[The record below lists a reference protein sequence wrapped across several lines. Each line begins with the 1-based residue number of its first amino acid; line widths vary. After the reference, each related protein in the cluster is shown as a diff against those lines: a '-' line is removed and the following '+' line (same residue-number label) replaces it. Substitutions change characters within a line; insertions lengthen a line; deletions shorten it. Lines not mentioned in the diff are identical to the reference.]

1 MGGLHLKMAINNLLL
16 LSSIFATVPA
26 LPPAQPTT
34 TTEASVKSR
43 TNGLI
48 NDVKEINLFLNIPK
62 GCDIVYD
69 GLIKQLEGCR
79 SGSNHGDPRLTS
91 GCLLKLSLLSLSTDL
106 RLLAQAGLHPP
117 AAGLRQYRPLLP
129 SCKGGPPPPVVP
141 CNGTYCPTSG
151 KLIFSGDA
159 GTNVAFPQEQVV
171 QAPRDQVSIGDLL
184 GDKPV
189 YGSVFDE
196 QRDGPRFG

>member
-1 MGGLHLKMAINNLLL
+1 MGSGGLHLKMAINNLLL
-16 LSSIFATVPA
+16 MGSIFATVPA

-79 SGSNHGDPRLTS
+79 SGSNHGDPASPQVACSSWTS
-91 GCLLKLSLLSLSTDL
+91 PTCSRTAPTPPSSSQLSRRS
-106 RLLAQAGLHPP
+106 P
-117 AAGLRQYRPLLP
+117 PLLR
-129 SCKGGPPPPVVP
+129 
-141 CNGTYCPTSG
+141 CPAT
-151 KLIFSGDA
+151 A
-159 GTNVAFPQEQVV
+159 PTARQV
-171 QAPRDQVSIGDLL
+171 
-184 GDKPV
+184 
-189 YGSVFDE
+189 GS
-196 QRDGPRFG
+196 

>member
-1 MGGLHLKMAINNLLL
+1 MGSGGLHLKMAINNLLL

-26 LPPAQPTT
+26 LPPPQPTT

-79 SGSNHGDPRLTS
+79 SGSNHGDPRLPS
-91 GCLLKLSLLSLSTDL
+91 GCLLKLDFTHLQQDCPTPPSSSQLSRRT
-106 RLLAQAGLHPP
+106 P
-117 AAGLRQYRPLLP
+117 PLLR
-129 SCKGGPPPPVVP
+129 
-141 CNGTYCPTSG
+141 CPAT
-151 KLIFSGDA
+151 
-159 GTNVAFPQEQVV
+159 
-171 QAPRDQVSIGDLL
+171 APTA
-184 GDKPV
+184 
-189 YGSVFDE
+189 
-196 QRDGPRFG
+196 

>member
-1 MGGLHLKMAINNLLL
+1 MKMAINNLLL
-16 LSSIFATVPA
+16 LSSILATVPA

-91 GCLLKLSLLSLSTDL
+91 GCLLKLDFTHLQQDCANTALFFPVVKADPT
-106 RLLAQAGLHPP
+106 PP
-117 AAGLRQYRPLLP
+117 E
-129 SCKGGPPPPVVP
+129 VP
-141 CNGTYCPTSG
+141 CNGTYCP
-151 KLIFSGDA
+151 
-159 GTNVAFPQEQVV
+159 
-171 QAPRDQVSIGDLL
+171 
-184 GDKPV
+184 
-189 YGSVFDE
+189 
-196 QRDGPRFG
+196 

>member
-1 MGGLHLKMAINNLLL
+1 MGSGGLHLKMAINNLLL

-26 LPPAQPTT
+26 LPPPQATT

-91 GCLLKLSLLSLSTDL
+91 GCLLKLLLLSLSLLSLLSLLSFSTLL

-117 AAGLRQYRPLLP
+117 AAGLRQHRPLLP
-129 SCKGGPPPPVVP
+129 SCQGGPPP
-141 CNGTYCPTSG
+141 S
-151 KLIFSGDA
+151 
-159 GTNVAFPQEQVV
+159 
-171 QAPRDQVSIGDLL
+171 
-184 GDKPV
+184 
-189 YGSVFDE
+189 
-196 QRDGPRFG
+196 

>member
-1 MGGLHLKMAINNLLL
+1 MGSGGLHLKMAMMNNLLL

-69 GLIKQLEGCR
+69 GLIKQDCANTALFFPVVKAE
-79 SGSNHGDPRLTS
+79 PT
-91 GCLLKLSLLSLSTDL
+91 
-106 RLLAQAGLHPP
+106 PP
-117 AAGLRQYRPLLP
+117 E
-129 SCKGGPPPPVVP
+129 VP

-159 GTNVAFPQEQVV
+159 ETNVAFPQEEEE

-184 GDKPV
+184 GGKPT
-189 YGSVFDE
+189 YGSIFDE

>member
-1 MGGLHLKMAINNLLL
+1 MGSGAAHLKMASSKLVLLFSL
-16 LSSIFATVPA
+16 FVTVPA
-26 LPPAQPTT
+26 LPPPQPTT
-34 TTEASVKSR
+34 TTEVSVKSR

-91 GCLLKLSLLSLSTDL
+91 GCLLKLDFTHLQQDCANTALFFPVVKSDPT
-106 RLLAQAGLHPP
+106 PP
-117 AAGLRQYRPLLP
+117 E
-129 SCKGGPPPPVVP
+129 VP

-159 GTNVAFPQEQVV
+159 GTNVAFPKEEAE
-171 QAPRDQVSIGDLL
+171 QAPRQPVSIGDLL
-184 GDKPV
+184 GGKPT

>member
-1 MGGLHLKMAINNLLL
+1 MGQWSSNALEDDIKQAGSSLLL
-16 LSSIFATVPA
+16 FATVPA
-26 LPPAQPTT
+26 LPTPQPTT
-34 TTEASVKSR
+34 TTEVSVQSR

-48 NDVKEINLFLNIPK
+48 NDGKEINLFLNIPK

-79 SGSNHGDPRLTS
+79 SSSDHGDPRLTS
-91 GCLLKLSLLSLSTDL
+91 GCLLKLDFTHLQQDCANTALFFPVVKADPT
-106 RLLAQAGLHPP
+106 PP
-117 AAGLRQYRPLLP
+117 E
-129 SCKGGPPPPVVP
+129 VP

-159 GTNVAFPQEQVV
+159 GTNVAFPQEEAE
-171 QAPRDQVSIGDLL
+171 QAPRDQTVSIGDLL
-184 GDKPV
+184 GGKPT
-189 YGSVFDE
+189 YGAVFDE

>member
-1 MGGLHLKMAINNLLL
+1 MAMNNLLL

-91 GCLLKLSLLSLSTDL
+91 GCLLKLSLLSLSLLSLSLLSLLSFSTDL

-117 AAGLRQYRPLLP
+117 AAGLRQHRPLLP
-129 SCKGGPPPPVVP
+129 SCQGGAHP
-141 CNGTYCPTSG
+141 S
-151 KLIFSGDA
+151 
-159 GTNVAFPQEQVV
+159 
-171 QAPRDQVSIGDLL
+171 
-184 GDKPV
+184 
-189 YGSVFDE
+189 
-196 QRDGPRFG
+196 

>member
-1 MGGLHLKMAINNLLL
+1 MGRPSGGLILKMAINNLLL

-26 LPPAQPTT
+26 LPPPQTTT

-91 GCLLKLSLLSLSTDL
+91 GCLLKLLLLSLSLLSLSLLSLLSLSLLSLLSFSTHL

-117 AAGLRQYRPLLP
+117 AAGLRQHRP
-129 SCKGGPPPPVVP
+129 
-141 CNGTYCPTSG
+141 
-151 KLIFSGDA
+151 
-159 GTNVAFPQEQVV
+159 
-171 QAPRDQVSIGDLL
+171 
-184 GDKPV
+184 
-189 YGSVFDE
+189 
-196 QRDGPRFG
+196 

>member
-1 MGGLHLKMAINNLLL
+1 MGSGAAGEKMTSSKLVL
-16 LSSIFATVPA
+16 LSSILATVPA
-26 LPPAQPTT
+26 LPPSQPTT

-91 GCLLKLSLLSLSTDL
+91 GCLLKLLLLLLMLSLLLLFLFLFVFSPQVACSSWTSPTCSRIAPTPPSSSLLSRRT
-106 RLLAQAGLHPP
+106 P
-117 AAGLRQYRPLLP
+117 PLLR
-129 SCKGGPPPPVVP
+129 
-141 CNGTYCPTSG
+141 CPAT
-151 KLIFSGDA
+151 A
-159 GTNVAFPQEQVV
+159 PTARQV
-171 QAPRDQVSIGDLL
+171 
-184 GDKPV
+184 
-189 YGSVFDE
+189 GS
-196 QRDGPRFG
+196 

>member
-1 MGGLHLKMAINNLLL
+1 MGGAAGSKMTSSTSLLL
-16 LSSIFATVPA
+16 FSLFVSAPA

-34 TTEASVKSR
+34 TTEVSVESR

-91 GCLLKLSLLSLSTDL
+91 G
-106 RLLAQAGLHPP
+106 
-117 AAGLRQYRPLLP
+117 LRQHRPLLP
-129 SCKGGPPPPVVP
+129 SCQGG
-141 CNGTYCPTSG
+141 
-151 KLIFSGDA
+151 
-159 GTNVAFPQEQVV
+159 
-171 QAPRDQVSIGDLL
+171 
-184 GDKPV
+184 
-189 YGSVFDE
+189 
-196 QRDGPRFG
+196 